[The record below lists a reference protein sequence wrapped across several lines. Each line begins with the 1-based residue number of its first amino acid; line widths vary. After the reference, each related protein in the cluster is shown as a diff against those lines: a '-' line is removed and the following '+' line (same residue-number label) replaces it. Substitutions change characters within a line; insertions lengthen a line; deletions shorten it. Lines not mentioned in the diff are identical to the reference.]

1 MWYKTL
7 ITGRAK
13 TTRVRRGL
21 RVERLQKGA
30 KGQKG
35 MLRGEMEEEVEENL
49 WITRLCT

>member
-30 KGQKG
+30 KGQS

-49 WITRLCT
+49 WITRSCT